1 MISAAEVETCDKTE
15 TVQKIEIVHPILKKF
30 GFTLGNKEGPSPL
43 DVLNHLLHSN
53 VVKEKD
59 IETAHTT
66 LKMRQS
72 KVQER
77 SALTQTKKS
86 AKEAVIDDKSYR
98 TRHVALRF
106 YYDGADYSG
115 LAENVGYDGDQSVE
129 KSLFAALK
137 KTNLAHGRLT
147 SRYSRCG
154 RTDKGVSSAGQVVG
168 IYLKSN
174 IPLNAT
180 WDEEG
185 KLPISSEELPK
196 NAIDKI
202 KVWVLPKKGVG
213 LRTLKEMA
221 ELPYSK
227 ILNNVLPENIRIL
240 GWCPVSSEFNARF
253 SCNTRTYRY
262 FFQPRQLNIVKMTEG
277 LEMMIGSHDFRNF
290 CKMDVEKVYNFE
302 RKIHEA
308 HITNTSNHM
317 CYFEIIGQAFLWHQI
332 RCIVAVLLMIGRGE
346 EEPSIVMELLNTVKH
361 PGKPSYKLAPE
372 RPLVLH
378 NCGYPNLSVGYDAS
392 NMWALCCHME
402 QQWEEFSL
410 SAARIRNC
418 IESLLD
424 VPVLKSDVLDFIKAK
439 TQERFNKQGQKPTHQ
454 LLQHFEET
462 FEKGLSTES
471 MLTWKQALDWMATV
485 HMFPSPEN
493 LRFTLHVPLL
503 QRSRG
508 TTYEEKVE
516 SLQQSSKR
524 KHKYE
529 ENIIKKRKS
538 QEEDH
543 AFYVHMSKQGGSAI

>member
-1 MISAAEVETCDKTE
+1 MISDAEEATCDSMESIRKK
-15 TVQKIEIVHPILKKF
+15 VSVHPILKKF
-30 GFTLGNKEGPSPL
+30 GLTLGNKEGPSPL

-53 VVKEKD
+53 IVNEKD
-59 IETAHTT
+59 IEAAHKS
-66 LKMRQS
+66 LKTKQNEM
-72 KVQER
+72 QER
-77 SALTQTKKS
+77 SALTQTKKL
-86 AKEAVIDDKSYR
+86 AKEAVIDNKSYR
-98 TRHVALRF
+98 TRHVALRL

-137 KTNLAHGRLT
+137 KTNLADGRHT

-174 IPLNAT
+174 IALNAT

-185 KLPISSEELPK
+185 KLPISSEDLPK

-202 KVWVLPKKGVG
+202 KVWVLPKMGIG
-213 LRTLKEMA
+213 LRILKDVA
-221 ELPYSK
+221 ELPYAK
-227 ILNNVLPENIRIL
+227 MLNNVLPENIRIL
-240 GWCPVSSEFNARF
+240 GWCPVSPEFNARF

-262 FFQPRQLNIVKMTEG
+262 FFQPRQLNMVKMTEG
-277 LEMMIGSHDFRNF
+277 LKMMVGSHDFRNF

-308 HITNTSNHM
+308 VIANTSNQM
-317 CYFEIIGQAFLWHQI
+317 CYFEIVGQAFLWHQI
-332 RCIVAVLLMIGRGE
+332 RCIVAVLFMIGRGE
-346 EEPSIVMELLNTVKH
+346 EEPSIVMELLNTAKH

-378 NCGYPNLSVGYDAS
+378 NCGFPNLSVGYEAS

-402 QQWEEFSL
+402 QQWEELSL
-410 SAARIRNC
+410 SAARVRNC
-418 IESLLD
+418 IQSLLH
-424 VPVLKSDVLDFIKAK
+424 VPLLKGDVLEFVSAK
-439 TQERFNKQGQKPTHQ
+439 IQEHFNKKRQKPNNQ
-454 LLQHFEET
+454 LLQPFQ
-462 FEKGLSTES
+462 EKFKKEFSSES
-471 MLTWKQALDWMATV
+471 MLTWKEVLELMATSQI
-485 HMFPSPEN
+485 FPSPEN

-503 QRSRG
+503 HRSKG

-529 ENIIKKRKS
+529 ENIIQKRKS
-538 QEEDH
+538 KEEDH